1 MFKLEAYY
9 LAAMTSCERLTN
21 GVIQNS
27 NAIMASV
34 HVIEE
39 NFLRASKAVANATG
53 AGDAKTS
60 TQPISIPAVILEKEM
75 LNLVFSLSEL
85 KSAVRT
91 RLSSTLQDLNVIL
104 TDAAGA
110 NPIISD
116 PEVFK
121 AYQKYREVLVE
132 CIHTLEHFSDKL
144 FEAKT
149 YKK

>member
-1 MFKLEAYY
+1 MFKLKTYY
-9 LAAMTSCERLTN
+9 LAAMTSCERLTD

-34 HVIEE
+34 QVIEE
-39 NFLRASKAVANATG
+39 NFLRASKSVANATG

-60 TQPISIPAVILEKEM
+60 NQPISIPAVILEKEM

-85 KSAVRT
+85 KSAVQT
-91 RLSSTLQDLNVIL
+91 RLSSTLQDLNVSL

-121 AYQKYREVLVE
+121 AYQEYREVLVK
-132 CIHTLEHFSDKL
+132 CIQALEHFRDEL
-144 FEAKT
+144 FEPQNI
-149 YKK
+149 